1 MHESLDRPH
10 LDLLVAV
17 RHTGHLG
24 RAATQLAISPSAASH
39 RLKEAE
45 RRLGVTLT
53 VAEGRSL
60 RLTDAAL
67 HLADVAEVA
76 TASMRSAEETARWMN
91 STDRATVRIALD
103 FYDTAPWFERLV
115 ESDDLTVDVDFV
127 RTPYFATVDFVE
139 RRRVDLGL
147 IVVPIDDPVRD
158 PLADDHK
165 LLVARELGARL
176 GPLLDDLVLAT
187 AGQLLDDH
195 GGPVRTEGA
204 WRSLRDD
211 VRRELGD
218 RARAPL
224 DEAVALARR
233 GDAIRARMAEL
244 APTAPSPALGDVGRQ
259 LDRLV
264 GDGFVTR
271 AGLARLD
278 DLDRYLAALEL
289 RLDRVRGD
297 VERDL
302 DLMRSV
308 QALELRLH
316 DLADRF
322 GEIRHEPL
330 ADITW
335 QLEELRVSLWAQR
348 LGTAGKVSVPRIER
362 ALDEVVASIA

>member
-10 LDLLVAV
+10 LDLLIAV

-24 RAATQLAISPSAASH
+24 RAAAQLAISPSAASH

-158 PLADDHK
+158 PLADDH
-165 LLVARELGARL
+165 LVAIVRDDHPAVGRGRLEPSDVSDATYLTVGDRPHHGFEHHEFFEPARVRPRRLRKVESLAMILRLQRRFGGITVQPALAVRDAELDGLAVV
-176 GPLLDDLVLAT
+176 PLAT
-187 AGQLLDDH
+187 DRIA
-195 GGPVRTEGA
+195 VR
-204 WRSLRDD
+204 WD
-211 VRRELGD
+211 
-218 RARAPL
+218 
-224 DEAVALARR
+224 
-233 GDAIRARMAEL
+233 
-244 APTAPSPALGDVGRQ
+244 
-259 LDRLV
+259 
-264 GDGFVTR
+264 FVTR
-271 AGLARLD
+271 P
-278 DLDRYLAALEL
+278 
-289 RLDRVRGD
+289 
-297 VERDL
+297 
-302 DLMRSV
+302 
-308 QALELRLH
+308 
-316 DLADRF
+316 
-322 GEIRHEPL
+322 EPTD
-330 ADITW
+330 A
-335 QLEELRVSLWAQR
+335 
-348 LGTAGKVSVPRIER
+348 ER
-362 ALDEVVASIA
+362 ATCDVIRSLVA